1 LAAISNRTITSE
13 PGRLSRYVVPATIML
28 SFVSFWR
35 AAAIVLSDLGST
47 AYYIGGIAE
56 KAIGKAAPW
65 FILGIMLFSYAVR
78 AVYVESCSMFVRGGV
93 YRVVREAMGGTAA
106 KFSVSALMF
115 DYVLTGPIS
124 AVSAGL
130 YLAGL
135 INQAA
140 GYLHYPQIPIPTPY
154 LAALFALAVTIY
166 FWWTNTLGVPYS
178 SGKALRIMQI
188 TTVMVVLLIGW
199 CLLTILMKGYHP
211 VAPPT
216 MANLKFSNDA
226 LGWLK
231 GTIAPSITAIAILI
245 GLGHSLLAMSGE
257 ESLAQV
263 NREIEHPKHRNLM
276 RTGLIIFV
284 YSLCF
289 TSLVSFFAVMII
301 PDAERPKYFDNLI
314 SGLSM
319 FLVGP
324 ETLRLLFQG
333 FVVLVGTLILSGAVN
348 TSIIGSNGV
357 LNRVAEDGVLPAWFR
372 QPHPK
377 YGTTYRIIN
386 LIVGLQLVTILISR
400 GDVFLLGEAYA
411 FGVAWSFFMKS
422 LAVMV
427 LRFTEPKVERWK
439 VPFNIRVRG
448 VDLPIGLAVI
458 TILLFLM
465 AAINVLTKTTA
476 TISGAI
482 FTVVFFV
489 AFSLSERYYK
499 PKDQHKAEAHE
510 DKGQLQRHEESE
522 TELFRLEVREH
533 LSPKSLGVR
542 PGNILVAVR
551 DFNNL
556 SHLEKVLEESDPAQ
570 ADVVVVSVNP
580 DYSDTPPGH
589 PPKLEQV
596 ISQHE
601 IKVFS
606 KAVYVAER
614 AGKPIHLF
622 AVPGR
627 NVYEL
632 VLLAASRIRS
642 ARIVMSLSERVSAE
656 DQEREIAEAWE
667 ELARPRPEL
676 SVEIMPD
683 GEEAPWKI
691 SLRGHLVLPSSA
703 DRDLAHLLWKKLLP
717 KMTPPAT
724 LHEGDVF
731 GIALRR
737 LAADLRSENVQ
748 AVDEIRQEVLLRDVA
763 ANGYSP
769 EMLSRPK

>member
-1 LAAISNRTITSE
+1 MSNKTISSE

-130 YLAGL
+130 YLIGL
-135 INQAA
+135 INQSAD
-140 GYLHYPQIPIPTPY
+140 YLHYPKIPISAPY
-154 LAALFALAVTIY
+154 AAALFALGVTVY
-166 FWWTNTLGVPYS
+166 FWWTNTVGVPFS
-178 SGKALRIMQI
+178 SGKALKIMQI
-188 TTVMVVLLIGW
+188 TTVMVVILIGW
-199 CLLTILMKGYHP
+199 CLLTIFLKGSQP
-211 VAPPT
+211 IPPPT
-216 MANLKFSNDA
+216 MQNLKFSNDA

-231 GTIAPSITAIAILI
+231 GTVAPTITAIAILI

-263 NREIEHPKHRNLM
+263 NREIEYPKHQNLM
-276 RTGLIIFV
+276 RTGFIIFI
-284 YSLCF
+284 YSLLF

-301 PDAERPKYFDNLI
+301 PDTERPKYFDNLI

-324 ETLRLLFQG
+324 HLLKLLFQA

-377 YGTTYRIIN
+377 YGTTHRIIN
-386 LIVGLQLVTILISR
+386 LVVALQLITILISR

-411 FGVAWSFFMKS
+411 FGVAWSFFMKA

-427 LRFTEPKVERWK
+427 LRFTEPHVERWK
-439 VPFNIRVRG
+439 VPFNLRVRG

-458 TILLFLM
+458 TIMLFLL
-465 AAINVLTKTTA
+465 AGINVLTKTTA
-476 TISGAI
+476 TISGTI
-482 FTVVFFV
+482 FTILFFV
-489 AFSLSERYYK
+489 AFTLSEKYYK
-499 PKDQHKAEAHE
+499 RKDQPEEKAA
-510 DKGQLQRHEESE
+510 DKGNLQSHEQNE
-522 TELFRLEVREH
+522 TEVFRLEVREN

-542 PGNILVAVR
+542 PGNILVAVH
-551 DFNNL
+551 DPNNL
-556 SHLEKVLEESDPAQ
+556 SHLQKVLEESDPSRT
-570 ADVVVVSVNP
+570 DIVVLSINANCPDAASEDPRNP
-580 DYSDTPPGH
+580 Q
-589 PPKLEQV
+589 EV
-596 ISQHE
+596 INLCE
-601 IKVFS
+601 TKVFS
-606 KAVYVAER
+606 KAVYIAEKIGR
-614 AGKPIHLF
+614 PAFLL
-622 AVPGR
+622 AVPGK

-632 VLLAASRIRS
+632 ILLAASRLRS
-642 ARIVMSLSERVSAE
+642 SHVVVSLSERSSAE
-656 DQEREIAEAWE
+656 DQESKIAEAWE
-667 ELARPRPEL
+667 RLARPRPEL
-676 SVEIMPD
+676 RVEITPD
-683 GEEAPWKI
+683 GEETPWHVDLGK
-691 SLRGHLVLPSSA
+691 HLVLPSAA
-703 DRDLAHLLWKKLLP
+703 DRDLAHRLWWELFQTKEP
-717 KMTPPAT
+717 GVI
-724 LHEGDVF
+724 LHEREVF

-737 LAADLRSENVQ
+737 LEEDLRSADIT
-748 AVDEIRQEVLLRDVA
+748 AVDDIQREILLRSSASD
-763 ANGYSP
+763 
-769 EMLSRPK
+769 

>member
-1 LAAISNRTITSE
+1 MNMSTKTISSD

-65 FILGIMLFSYAVR
+65 FILGVMLFSYAVR

-93 YRVVREAMGGTAA
+93 YRVVREAMGRTAA

-135 INQAA
+135 LNQTAD
-140 GYLHYPQIPIPTPY
+140 YLHYPKIPFSTPWF
-154 LAALFALAVTIY
+154 AALFAIAVTVY
-166 FWWTNTLGVPYS
+166 FWWTNTVGIPFS

-188 TTVMVVLLIGW
+188 TTVMVVILVGW
-199 CLLTILMKGYHP
+199 CLLTIFQKGYQP
-211 VAPPT
+211 VPAP
-216 MANLKFSNDA
+216 MLANLKFSGTA

-231 GTIAPSITAIAILI
+231 GTVAPTITAIAILI

-263 NREIEHPKHRNLM
+263 NREIEHPKHQNLM
-276 RTGLIIFV
+276 RTGFIIFI
-284 YSLCF
+284 YSLVF

-301 PDAERPKYFDNLI
+301 PDSERPKYFDNLI

-324 ETLRLLFQG
+324 QALKLFFQG

-372 QPHPK
+372 EPHRK
-377 YGTTYRIIN
+377 YGTTHRLIN
-386 LIVGLQLVTILISR
+386 LIVVLQLMTILISR

-427 LRFTEPKVERWK
+427 LRFTEPDVERWK

-448 VDLPIGLAVI
+448 IDLPIGLAVI
-458 TILLFLM
+458 TVLLFLL
-465 AAINVLTKTTA
+465 AGINVLTKTVA
-476 TISGAI
+476 TISGTI
-482 FTVVFFV
+482 FTAVFFI

-499 PKDQHKAEAHE
+499 PKEKRTEVSDGGPRKS
-510 DKGQLQRHEESE
+510 EESE
-522 TELFRLEVREH
+522 IEVFRLEVREN

-542 PGNILVAVR
+542 PGNVLVAVHDPR
-551 DFNNL
+551 NL
-556 SHLEKVLEESDPAQ
+556 SHLAKVLEENNPAET
-570 ADVVVVSVNP
+570 DVVVISINADCPDAESENLTNP
-580 DYSDTPPGH
+580 
-589 PPKLEQV
+589 E
-596 ISQHE
+596 E
-601 IKVFS
+601 IINSYETKVFS
-606 KAVYVAER
+606 KAVYIAEK
-614 AGKPIHLF
+614 AGKPAHLL
-622 AVPGR
+622 AVPGKD
-627 NVYEL
+627 VYEL
-632 VLLAASRIRS
+632 ILLAAHKLHSSR
-642 ARIVMSLSERVSAE
+642 AVMSLSEKEGAE
-656 DQEREIAEAWE
+656 EQERLIAQAWE
-667 ELARPRPEL
+667 NLPRPRPEL
-676 SVEIMPD
+676 RVEIMPD
-683 GEEAPWKI
+683 GEEAPWRFD
-691 SLRGHLVLPSSA
+691 LGQRLVLPSSC
-703 DRDLAHLLWKKLLP
+703 DQDLAHRLLWQLSQRDTRLP
-717 KMTPPAT
+717 
-724 LHEGDVF
+724 LHQGDIF

-737 LAADLRSENVQ
+737 LEEDLRSGD
-748 AVDEIRQEVLLRDVA
+748 AGILDAIRREVLLRGSTSRGD
-763 ANGYSP
+763 SS
-769 EMLSRPK
+769 EKMLEDLL

>member
-1 LAAISNRTITSE
+1 MPNPSSKTISSE

-35 AAAIVLSDLGST
+35 AAAIVLADLGST

-130 YLAGL
+130 YLVGL
-135 INQAA
+135 INQLA
-140 GYLHYPQIPIPTPY
+140 GYWHYPQLSISTPY
-154 LAALFALAVTIY
+154 AAALFAIAVTVY
-166 FWWTNTLGVPYS
+166 FWWTNTVGVPFS
-178 SGKALRIMQI
+178 SGKALGIMQI
-188 TTVMVVLLIGW
+188 TTVMVVVLIGW
-199 CLLTILMKGYHP
+199 CILTIFLKGYQP
-211 VAPPT
+211 IPPPT
-216 MANLKFSNDA
+216 LANLKFGDNA

-231 GTIAPSITAIAILI
+231 GTVAPTITAIAVLI

-276 RTGLIIFV
+276 RTGFIIFV

-324 ETLRLLFQG
+324 PALRLLFQAL
-333 FVVLVGTLILSGAVN
+333 VVLVGTLILSGAVN

-357 LNRVAEDGVLPAWFR
+357 LNRVAEDGVLPGWFR
-372 QPHPK
+372 EPHSK
-377 YGTTYRIIN
+377 YGTTHRIIN
-386 LIVGLQLVTILISR
+386 LIVGLQLLTILISR

-411 FGVAWSFFMKS
+411 FGVAWSFFMKA

-448 VDLPIGLAVI
+448 VDLPIGLAFI
-458 TILLFLM
+458 TIILFLL
-465 AAINVLTKTTA
+465 AGINVLTKTTA
-476 TISGAI
+476 TISGVV
-482 FTVVFFV
+482 FTLVFFV

-499 PKDQHKAEAHE
+499 PKEKQSQPEPNKETLR
-510 DKGQLQRHEESE
+510 KREESE
-522 TELFRLEVREH
+522 TELFRLEIREN

-542 PGNILVAVR
+542 PGNILVAVH
-551 DFNNL
+551 DTDNL
-556 SHLEKVLEESDPAQ
+556 SHLEKVLEENDPAVT
-570 ADVVVVSVNP
+570 DVVVISVNADCP
-580 DYSDTPPGH
+580 DESATSP
-589 PPKLEQV
+589 E
-596 ISQHE
+596 E
-601 IKVFS
+601 IMNQCAVKVFS

-614 AGKPIHLF
+614 LGKPAHLF

-632 VLLAASRIRS
+632 ILLAASRLRS
-642 ARIVMSLSERVSAE
+642 ARVVLSLSENVSAE
-656 DQEREIAEAWE
+656 DQELQITESWE
-667 ELARPRPEL
+667 KLSRPRPEL
-676 SVEIMPD
+676 QVEIMPD
-683 GEEAPWKI
+683 GDEAAWRVQ
-691 SLRGHLVLPSSA
+691 LGRHLVLPSAS
-703 DRDLAHLLWKKLLP
+703 DRDLAHRLWLELSKQL
-717 KMTPPAT
+717 AAGVT
-724 LHEGDVF
+724 LQESDVF

-737 LAADLRSENVQ
+737 LEQDVRSGNGALEGT
-748 AVDEIRQEVLLRDVA
+748 RQE
-763 ANGYSP
+763 
-769 EMLSRPK
+769 MLVRNSMKH

>member
-1 LAAISNRTITSE
+1 MSNKTISSD
-13 PGRLSRYVVPATIML
+13 PGRLSRYIVPATIML

-135 INQAA
+135 INQTAD
-140 GYLHYPQIPIPTPY
+140 YLNYPKMPFAMPY
-154 LAALFALAVTIY
+154 FAALFAMAVTLY
-166 FWWTNTLGVPYS
+166 FWWTNTVGVPFS
-178 SGKALRIMQI
+178 GGKALRIMQI
-188 TTVMVVLLIGW
+188 TTVMVVILIGW
-199 CLLTILMKGYHP
+199 CVLTIFQKGYQP
-211 VAPPT
+211 VPAPT
-216 MANLKFSNDA
+216 LANLKFSSDA

-231 GTIAPSITAIAILI
+231 GTFAPAVTAIAILI

-276 RTGLIIFV
+276 RTGFIIFV
-284 YSLCF
+284 YSLVF

-301 PDAERPKYFDNLI
+301 PDSERPKYFDNLI

-324 ETLRLLFQG
+324 KALKLFFQA

-372 QPHPK
+372 QPHRK
-377 YGTTYRIIN
+377 YGTTHRLIN
-386 LIVGLQLVTILISR
+386 LIVALQLITILISR

-427 LRFTEPKVERWK
+427 LRFTEPEVERWK
-439 VPFNIRVRG
+439 VPLNIRVRG
-448 VDLPIGLAVI
+448 IDLPVGLAII
-458 TILLFLM
+458 TIFLFLL
-465 AAINVLTKTTA
+465 AGINVLTKTTA
-476 TISGAI
+476 TISGTV
-482 FTVVFFV
+482 FTIVFFT

-499 PKDQHKAEAHE
+499 PKEKRAETGE
-510 DKGQLQRHEESE
+510 GGPRKREESE
-522 TELFRLEVREH
+522 IELFRLEVREN

-542 PGNILVAVR
+542 PGNVLVAIH
-551 DFNNL
+551 DPHNL
-556 SHLEKVLEESDPAQ
+556 SHLEKVLEENDPSAI
-570 ADVVVVSVNP
+570 DVVVISINADCPDAESENP
-580 DYSDTPPGH
+580 TSP
-589 PPKLEQV
+589 EEV
-596 ISQHE
+596 IDRYE
-601 IKVFS
+601 TRVFS
-606 KAVYVAER
+606 KAVYIAEKV
-614 AGKPIHLF
+614 GKPAHLM
-622 AVPGR
+622 AVPGKD
-627 NVYEL
+627 VCAL
-632 VLLAASRIRS
+632 ILLAAHRLRSSR
-642 ARIVMSLSERVSAE
+642 AVMSLSENVGAE
-656 DQEREIAEAWE
+656 EQERQIARAWDN
-667 ELARPRPEL
+667 LPRPRPEL
-676 SVEIMPD
+676 CVEIMPD
-683 GEEAPWKI
+683 GEEAPWKVE
-691 SLRGHLVLPSSA
+691 LGRHLVLPSSA
-703 DRDLAHLLWKKLLP
+703 DQDLAHRLLGRLSEPHAQLV
-717 KMTPPAT
+717 
-724 LHEGDVF
+724 LHDEDVLA
-731 GIALRR
+731 IALRH
-737 LAADLRSENVQ
+737 LEEDLTLGDAAVLDRIE
-748 AVDEIRQEVLLRDVA
+748 QEVRLRADRS
-763 ANGYSP
+763 GH
-769 EMLSRPK
+769 